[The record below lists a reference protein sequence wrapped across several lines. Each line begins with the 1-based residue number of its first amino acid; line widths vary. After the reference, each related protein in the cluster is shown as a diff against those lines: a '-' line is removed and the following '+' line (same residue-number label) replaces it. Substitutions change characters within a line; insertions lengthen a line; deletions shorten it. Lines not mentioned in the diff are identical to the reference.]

1 MGSWRLQAGG
11 SWLIP
16 AVININGSMRGEW
29 VNTEVSSYDWWLNV
43 YILCYA
49 VRVDACDFAGV
60 KLQTPIMMCA
70 CGQSLGL
77 SRCVGW
83 VPGGNGHVGTH
94 VCDLLLRSPLFFFFL
109 TQLCS
114 LVSADPRVR
123 THCDVQTQRRG
134 HFVWQVHSFTLS
146 EFGLTRCQE
155 LLKPWYAGFGKQ
167 SESPQSS
174 LMLLNPIPNNNIA
187 TCLLTSNWS
196 LGSTFLFSLSF
207 WPPLNHHDFHSF
219 VSSDWLRVTCSKASL
234 LCKQKIKMVKYNT
247 V

>member
-94 VCDLLLRSPLFFFFL
+94 VCDLLLRSPLFFFFFWHSYAPSSRL
-109 TQLCS
+109 THAYALTVMSRHKGADTLCDKFIRSRWVS
-114 LVSADPRVR
+114 LDWPVVR
-123 THCDVQTQRRG
+123 
-134 HFVWQVHSFTLS
+134 S
-146 EFGLTRCQE
+146 
-155 LLKPWYAGFGKQ
+155 Y
-167 SESPQSS
+167 
-174 LMLLNPIPNNNIA
+174 
-187 TCLLTSNWS
+187 
-196 LGSTFLFSLSF
+196 
-207 WPPLNHHDFHSF
+207 
-219 VSSDWLRVTCSKASL
+219 
-234 LCKQKIKMVKYNT
+234 
-247 V
+247 

>member
-94 VCDLLLRSPLFFFFL
+94 VCDLLLRSPLFFFFFDTAML
-109 TQLCS
+109 
-114 LVSADPRVR
+114 PRLGWPTR
-123 THCDVQTQRRG
+123 THSLWCPDTKAR
-134 HFVWQVHSFTLS
+134 TL
-146 EFGLTRCQE
+146 CV
-155 LLKPWYAGFGKQ
+155 
-167 SESPQSS
+167 
-174 LMLLNPIPNNNIA
+174 
-187 TCLLTSNWS
+187 TS
-196 LGSTFLFSLSF
+196 
-207 WPPLNHHDFHSF
+207 SF
-219 VSSDWLRVTCSKASL
+219 VHAEWVWIDPLSGVIKAMI
-234 LCKQKIKMVKYNT
+234 CRIW
-247 V
+247 